1 MVRLATNAAASQQ
14 FDEKSIRLSLAEVRA
29 YWFREAIQN
38 HLNARIPLSRRRPPS
53 EKQPS

>member
-1 MVRLATNAAASQQ
+1 MVRLAADAAASQQ

-38 HLNARIPLSRRRPPS
+38 HLNARIPLSRPNFQRG
-53 EKQPS
+53 